1 MLVLGLQGD
10 RIEKQQRSIGM
21 RSKDGF
27 SSVSTNLLAA
37 RWWLWCSFG
46 FGFGFGGGFRFGVF
60 FFFFFFLNGFWWGQ
74 LCLL

>member
-37 RWWLWCSFG
+37 RWWYGAVLVLDLDLVVVLDL
-46 FGFGFGGGFRFGVF
+46 VF
-60 FFFFFFLNGFWWGQ
+60 LDRKSVV
-74 LCLL
+74 